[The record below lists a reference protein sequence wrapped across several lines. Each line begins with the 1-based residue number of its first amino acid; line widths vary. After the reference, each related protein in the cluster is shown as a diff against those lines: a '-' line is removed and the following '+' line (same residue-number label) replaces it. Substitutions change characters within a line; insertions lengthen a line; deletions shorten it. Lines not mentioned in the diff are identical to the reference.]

1 MMAADYTLHGLQ
13 ERQKESSDM
22 TRVIAKKA
30 FQRMLRDLRA
40 VNRDK
45 GGEVFAIAKDS
56 QGKYTVTARNGDE
69 VLWGIPG
76 SHGYLSWFS
85 PKVFE

>member
-1 MMAADYTLHGLQ
+1 MDPTQ
-13 ERQKESSDM
+13 TNRPNRPESDNAM
-22 TRVIAKKA
+22 TRLIDKKA
-30 FQRMLRDLRA
+30 FQKILRDLRA
-40 VNRDK
+40 VNKDA

-56 QGKYTVTARNGDE
+56 QGKYTVTARNGDK
-69 VLWGIPG
+69 VLWGMPG